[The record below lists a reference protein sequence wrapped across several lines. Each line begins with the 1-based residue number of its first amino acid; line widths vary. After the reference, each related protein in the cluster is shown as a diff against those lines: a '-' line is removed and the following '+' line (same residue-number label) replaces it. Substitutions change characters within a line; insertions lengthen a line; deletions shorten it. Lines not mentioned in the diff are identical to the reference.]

1 MEQLEKIKALE
12 VRKFLTD
19 LNDVDFRYLNI
30 QLSMALDA
38 RNLIQEF
45 NLSKEKFCELLEIS
59 PREYQKYINGGFNYD
74 INKMA
79 IMQCVWVKL
88 RTEQAKKEAE
98 TNLTGIA
105 K

>member
-1 MEQLEKIKALE
+1 MKALE

-30 QLSMALDA
+30 QLSMARDA

-74 INKMA
+74 IKKMA
-79 IMQCVWVKL
+79 IMQCVWVQL
-88 RTEQAKKEAE
+88 RAEQAKKEAE

-105 K
+105 KS

>member
-1 MEQLEKIKALE
+1 MKAIE

-30 QLSMALDA
+30 QLSMARDA

-74 INKMA
+74 IKKMA
-79 IMQCVWVKL
+79 IMQCVWVQL

-98 TNLTGIA
+98 TNLTGIS
-105 K
+105 KS